1 MNKDQL
7 KKWTLIAEVASAT
20 AVIITLVFVVIGMKE
35 NTNAIQAQTFQELM
49 RDVNN
54 WRLSIRDVESDQTM
68 SMLRL
73 EGFDSLPKSEQ
84 DLVRMIYLELWGIY
98 EAAFFANERGVLGA
112 DEWSRFEKV
121 ICIERRGQLEDVWDQ
136 RHEELLSFKEI
147 LTPLFGEYVEE
158 NCQ

>member
-1 MNKDQL
+1 
-7 KKWTLIAEVASAT
+7 
-20 AVIITLVFVVIGMKE
+20 
-35 NTNAIQAQTFQELM
+35 
-49 RDVNN
+49 
-54 WRLSIRDVESDQTM
+54 
-68 SMLRL
+68 
-73 EGFDSLPKSEQ
+73 
-84 DLVRMIYLELWGIY
+84 MIYLELWGIY

-121 ICIERRGQLEDVWDQ
+121 ICIERRGQLEDIWDQ